1 MESPRLIARTALLAI
16 YAAVIAPAAL
26 AQTPSVLAAALSPR
40 QDTTTFAYEFT
51 LSDTG
56 SRPMSLRGRI
66 DPSRPEGQRV
76 EILEA
81 TGEDVDTEEIDE
93 RMEANADGDIWCDS
107 MFSGA
112 DGAVTEQPAPAG
124 QRAYAFT
131 PMARPDAE
139 SDERKMFSR
148 LSATAIVDQ
157 ETGALKSSRAVLDK
171 PWKPN
176 IMAKISQF
184 ELSVECAMAP
194 NGRAYAETINT
205 KISGS
210 ALGQSFTSDNTRRIT
225 RVYSPN

>member
-1 MESPRLIARTALLAI
+1 METPLLIARIALLSTCT
-16 YAAVIAPAAL
+16 AVLTPAL
-26 AQTPSVLAAALSPR
+26 CAQTPSVLAAALSPGT
-40 QDTTTFAYEFT
+40 DTTTYAYEFT
-51 LSDTG
+51 VSDTG
-56 SRPMSLRGRI
+56 SRPMNLRGRI

-81 TGEDVDTEEIDE
+81 TGEDVDTKEIDE

-139 SDERKMFSR
+139 SEERKIFSR
-148 LSATAIVDQ
+148 LSATAFVDE

-210 ALGQSFTSDNTRRIT
+210 ALGQNFTSDNTRRIT
-225 RVYSPN
+225 RVYTPG